1 METLNWL
8 LNDLTQRVDEIRSA
22 LVLSSDGLPLARSAD
37 LSAESAERLSATASA
52 FQSLAR
58 GVGQDYGGGAVLQTV
73 IEMESAFFFVT
84 AAGRG
89 ACFAVLADA
98 DADVGLVAFEMT
110 LMVKRVGPHLSVN
123 PRLNPR

>member
-1 METLNWL
+1 VETLNWL
-8 LNDLTQRVDEIRSA
+8 LNDLTERVVEIRSA
-22 LVLSSDGLPLARSAD
+22 LVLSSDGLPLARSAN
-37 LSAESAERLSATASA
+37 LTAANAERLSATASA
-52 FQSLAR
+52 LQSLAR
-58 GVGQDYGGGAVLQTV
+58 GVGQEHGGGAVLQTV

-89 ACFAVLADA
+89 ACLAVLADT

-110 LMVKRVGPHLSVN
+110 LLVKRVGPHLSVN